1 MMPNN
6 NYRNGAERERRIKK
20 RLEGEGWFCIRSAGS
35 KSKVD
40 LVCFKKATTNFPTV
54 RFIQSKAT
62 GYLDPEEKAA
72 KQALE
77 QRLGIKIEVM

>member
-6 NYRNGAERERRIKK
+6 NYRNGAERERRIKRK
-20 RLEGEGWFCIRSAGS
+20 LEAEGWFCIRSAGS

-40 LVCFKKATTNFPTV
+40 LVCFKKATLNFPTV

-62 GYLDPEEKAA
+62 GYLAKNEKAA
-72 KQALE
+72 IAELE
-77 QRLGIKIEVM
+77 QRLGIEIEVM